1 MNDQTPTLHLM
12 CGKIAAGKSTLAKRL
27 AATPGTVLISE
38 DYWLS
43 RLYPGEIVA
52 VADYARCAG
61 RLRDAMG
68 GHIETLLRGGLS
80 VVLDFPANTVANR
93 HWMRGIFDRAGV
105 AHRLHFLDVPDAV
118 CKKRLRLRNAEGS
131 HDFAASEADFEV
143 ITGYFVAP
151 APDEGFDVVVYRG
164 VDSN

>member
-1 MNDQTPTLHLM
+1 MNTPNDAT
-12 CGKIAAGKSTLAKRL
+12 STPRKRHFYFGWLLGLAF
-27 AATPGTVLISE
+27 T
-38 DYWLS
+38 
-43 RLYPGEIVA
+43 
-52 VADYARCAG
+52 
-61 RLRDAMG
+61 
-68 GHIETLLRGGLS
+68 GLS

-143 ITGYFVAP
+143 ITGMVARTRGQNRRANRP
-151 APDEGFDVVVYRG
+151 ATDFL
-164 VDSN
+164 SSSAIA